1 MTESLEFVGFPVE
14 IHFLAFGLMMGLS
27 GEDAVE
33 KLQSARNLLKNSL
46 DRSKA
51 VGFALERAGP
61 SLSDISQRLPH
72 LEAAVRP
79 IRANRDA
86 LLEVGDHINRA
97 VTPAA
102 SVLKVYDAI
111 HGLEKSLLGDPRNDL
126 AGYLAVL
133 GRFEEALKFLSDNI
147 GFAIQWLEDIV
158 EYLGDN
164 AVADEGYLSTLKSS
178 LKTLSQLQKGGDR
191 SHLDDG
197 LLDAALDK
205 LESEFRRL
213 LTEHSLPLPM
223 SSPSSSV
230 GNQACIAPSTLPVQ
244 VIQKLQAILERLIAN
259 DRLNKCISIYVDVR
273 GSNVRSSLQ
282 ALNLDYLGM
291 SVADFP
297 DVQSIENYID
307 LWGKHLE
314 FAVKHL
320 FEAEYV
326 LCNEVFE
333 RIGLEIWMDCFAKIA
348 AQAGMLA
355 FLHFGKTITDSKK
368 DPIKLLKLLDI
379 FFSLNKLRLD
389 FNRLFGGK
397 ACMDIQNMTRDL
409 IKKVID
415 GAAELFWELMVQV
428 GIQREAPPPPD
439 AGVPRL
445 VSFMTEYCNKLIG
458 DFYRPLLTQVL
469 VIHRSWVK
477 ESFKERLLIE
487 SVVNIIK
494 AIDQNLETWS
504 KGYNDPAQ
512 SYIFLMNNH
521 WYLAKHLRGTKI
533 GELLGEDWLR
543 QHEQYADYYSSTFL
557 KETWAK
563 LPSLLS
569 REGLILFSGGRATA
583 RDLVKRRLKAFNEAF
598 DSMYKMQSNWVILD
612 SDLREK
618 TCLTVVQTMVPV
630 YRSYMQNYGP
640 LVEQEANASKYAKY
654 SVQTLQKMLYDLF
667 HPKPARYGSMRS
679 SSRQFSGKFSNG
691 YGSCSPISA
700 GSTAS

>member
-1 MTESLEFVGFPVE
+1 
-14 IHFLAFGLMMGLS
+14 MGLS
-27 GEDAVE
+27 GDDTVE
-33 KLQSARNLLKNSL
+33 KLKSARNLLKSNL

-51 VGFALERAGP
+51 VGFAVERAGP
-61 SLSDISQRLPH
+61 SLDEIRHRLPH

-79 IRANRDA
+79 IRANKDA
-86 LLEVGDHINRA
+86 LMEVGEHINRA

-111 HGLEKSLLGDPRNDL
+111 HGLEKSLLGDPRVDL
-126 AGYLAVL
+126 GGYLAVL
-133 GRFEEALKFLSDNI
+133 GRLEEALKFLKDNI

-164 AVADEGYLSTLKSS
+164 SVADEGYLSNLKSS
-178 LKTLSQLQKGGDR
+178 LKTLSRLQKDGDR
-191 SHLDDG
+191 SQLDDG
-197 LLDAALDK
+197 LFDAALDK

-213 LTEHSLPLPM
+213 LTENSVPLPM
-223 SSPSSSV
+223 ASTSSSE
-230 GNQACIAPSTLPVQ
+230 GSQACIAPSPLPVQ
-244 VIQKLQAILERLIAN
+244 VIQKLQAILETVIAN
-259 DRLNKCISIYVDVR
+259 ERLEKCISIYVEVR
-273 GSNVRSSLQ
+273 GSIVRSSLQ

-297 DVQSIENYID
+297 DVQSIQGYIA

-333 RIGLEIWMDCFAKIA
+333 RIGLEVWMDCFAKIA

-355 FLHFGKTITDSKK
+355 FLQFGKTITESKK

-379 FFSLNKLRLD
+379 FSSLNNLRLD

-397 ACMDIQNMTRDL
+397 ACMDIQNMTRDV
-409 IKKVID
+409 IKRVIN

-439 AGVPRL
+439 GGVPRL
-445 VSFMTEYCNKLIG
+445 VTFMTGYCNKLIG

-494 AIDQNLETWS
+494 AIEQNLETWS
-504 KGYNDPAQ
+504 KGYTDLTQ

-533 GELLGEDWLR
+533 GELLGENWLR
-543 QHEQYADYYSSTFL
+543 EHEQYTEYYSSTFL

-583 RDLVKRRLKAFNEAF
+583 RDLVKKRLKAFNEAF
-598 DSMYKMQSNWVILD
+598 DNMYKTQSIWIILD

-618 TCLTVVQTMVPV
+618 TCLSIVQTMVPV

-640 LVEQEANASKYAKY
+640 VVEQEVNASKYAKY
-654 SVQTLQKMLYDLF
+654 SVQALEKMLYALF
-667 HPKPARYGSMRS
+667 QPKPARYGSMRS
-679 SSRQFSGKFSNG
+679 GSRQFSGKFSNG
-691 YGSCSPISA
+691 YGSSPISTGSPA
-700 GSTAS
+700 STASSA

>member
-1 MTESLEFVGFPVE
+1 
-14 IHFLAFGLMMGLS
+14 MGLS
-27 GEDAVE
+27 GNDDALE
-33 KLQSARNLLKNSL
+33 KLKSARNLLKNSL
-46 DRSKA
+46 ERSKA
-51 VGFALERAGP
+51 LGFAVERVGP
-61 SLSDISQRLPH
+61 NLNEIAQRLPH

-79 IRANRDA
+79 IRANREA
-86 LLEVGDHINRA
+86 LMEVGDHINRA

-111 HGLEKSLLGDPRNDL
+111 HGLEKSLLGDPRIDL
-126 AGYLAVL
+126 SGYLAVL
-133 GRFEEALKFLSDNI
+133 TRLEEALKFLKDNI

-164 AVADEGYLSTLKSS
+164 AVADEGYLASLKSS
-178 LKTLSQLQKGGDR
+178 LKKLSQLQKDGDR

-205 LESEFRRL
+205 LENEFRRL
-213 LTEHSLPLPM
+213 LTEHSVPLAM
-223 SSPSSSV
+223 SSTSPSE
-230 GNQACIAPSTLPVQ
+230 GTQACIAPSPLPVQ

-259 DRLNKCISIYVDVR
+259 ERLEKCIAIYVEVR
-273 GSNVRSSLQ
+273 GSNVRASLQ

-291 SVADFP
+291 SLADFP
-297 DVQSIENYID
+297 DVQSISSYIA

-333 RIGLEIWMDCFAKIA
+333 RIGLEVWMDCFAKIA
-348 AQAGMLA
+348 AQAGMIA
-355 FLHFGKTITDSKK
+355 FLQFGKTVTDSKK

-379 FFSLNKLRLD
+379 FSSLNKLRLD

-397 ACMDIQNMTRDL
+397 ACTDIQNMTRDL
-409 IKKVID
+409 IKRVID

-439 AGVPRL
+439 GSVPRL
-445 VSFMTEYCNKLIG
+445 VSFMTDYCNTLIG
-458 DFYRPLLTQVL
+458 DLYRPLLTQVL
-469 VIHRSWVK
+469 VIHRSWLK
-477 ESFKERLLIE
+477 ETFKERVLIE

-504 KGYNDPAQ
+504 KGYDDVTL
-512 SYIFLMNNH
+512 SYLFLMNNH
-521 WYLAKHLRGTKI
+521 WYLARHLRGTKI
-533 GELLGEDWLR
+533 GELLGESWLR
-543 QHEQYADYYSSTFL
+543 EHEQYKDYYSAIFL

-569 REGLILFSGGRATA
+569 REGVILFSGGRATA
-583 RDLVKRRLKAFNEAF
+583 RDLVKKRLKAFNEAF
-598 DSMYKMQSNWVILD
+598 DNMYEKQSFWVILD
-612 SDLREK
+612 SDLRET
-618 TCLTVVQTMVPV
+618 TCLAIVQTMLPV

-654 SVQTLQKMLYDLF
+654 SVQALEKMLYALF
-667 HPKPARYGSMRS
+667 QPKPARYGSMRS
-679 SSRQFSGKFSNG
+679 SSSRQFSGKFSYG
-691 YGSCSPISA
+691 YGSSPI
-700 GSTAS
+700 GTASSA